1 MADQHMKYTQLF
13 RGPALVAVYPGHS
26 YQELFKLQDTVA
38 EPTINEITIGDPTR
52 IGLPVF
58 DSVSTVS
65 AIEINGEAVDFSP
78 QAAAVVMYG
87 SVENTPSGTSTDEAH
102 AAAIDRVIVLDH
114 IPLEV
119 TSVTDD
125 EAVEY
130 ERNVDFSVTHAGIRV
145 LPGGALATKIAAV
158 SPVPVGSL
166 KSVPIKIT
174 YSYPSVDIIKPFIE
188 GQKYYRVVFGQINEA
203 GNNERRR
210 IRCFYCK
217 ISLNGGMP
225 LNQGTDFGTIPIKIT
240 LLADPNID
248 DAGEASMWDWMVE
261 RK

>member
-1 MADQHMKYTQLF
+1 MAEHMKYTQLF
-13 RGPALVAVYPGHS
+13 RGPTLVAVYPGHS
-26 YQELFKLQDTVA
+26 YQELFKLQDTTA
-38 EPTINEITIGDPTR
+38 EPAINEITLPDPTR
-52 IGLPVF
+52 IGLPTY

-65 AIEINGEAVDFSP
+65 EIIISGEAVDFSP

-87 SVENTPSGTSTDEAH
+87 SVANTPSGTETDEEHNAS
-102 AAAIDRVIVLDH
+102 IDRVIVLNR

-119 TSVTDD
+119 TEVIDD
-125 EAVEY
+125 DAVEY
-130 ERNVDFSVTHAGIRV
+130 VRNTDYSVTHAGIRV
-145 LPGGALATKIAAV
+145 LPGGALATKIEALT
-158 SPVPVGSL
+158 PVPGTL
-166 KSVPIKIT
+166 KSLPLKIS

-210 IRCFYCK
+210 IRCFYCR

-225 LNQGTDFGTIPIKIT
+225 LNQGTDFGTIPVKIS
-240 LLADPNID
+240 LLSDPNID